1 MRRRPALPVRKTMR
15 RNEAQTFEIGRVVP
29 VSSTK
34 SWSSAGTWRRSRV
47 SPSTWNERAAQSYG
61 SYVQGWGLSIVL
73 HVLIGVP
80 CVGAIVLLSPNP
92 PEPLVMPFRWEV
104 SIVSTTP
111 PSIVTAALPSLVAPA
126 PPAASGDPPP
136 AETRS
141 QPSDPGPTQAFPL
154 RERSVTPPPDQGAG
168 GEGTN
173 QPHRGRHEPHMTET
187 IRASVPFA
195 DHRAPEPPPPDVPPR
210 MERSLSVQA
219 MMAKPTVKH
228 RPQPVERPLL
238 TRSVLPATA
247 GCRRR
252 SGTRLSGPNGILR
265 WPGRIDGKAKCWC
278 NSVWD
283 GMGAWTI
290 CGWRKAR
297 AMPCSITPP
306 SRRCERPRLSLFD
319 MGWSSRGLPS
329 PFR

>member
-1 MRRRPALPVRKTMR
+1 MR

-238 TRSVLPATA
+238 TRSVLPDY
-247 GCRRR
+247 GW
-252 SGTRLSGPNGILR
+252 LSEALR
-265 WPGRIDGKAKCWC
+265 DKIERAKRYPA
-278 NSVWD
+278 V
-283 GMGAWTI
+283 
-290 CGWRKAR
+290 AR
-297 AMPCSITPP
+297 ANRWQGQVLVQFSVGRDGRLDDLRVAESSGYAVLDHAALETVRAASPVTL
-306 SRRCERPRLSLFD
+306 RHGLEQPRVAVSLP
-319 MGWSSRGLPS
+319 LTYQLE
-329 PFR
+329 